1 MIENYIIRQPSPWC
15 FGWLSHACCFF
26 DVVEAYASWRTDEAP
41 RLSASICQD
50 QHRLSLYPAVRTLQ
64 LQPLDLRD
72 TEYQDERKQGLDFRN
87 VCNIITS
94 ESTRVKQLFP
104 LLSVRYISVTA
115 SNPSLIWRSRN
126 NFMSQRKNYFANALI
141 LSQDLPDEPRPP
153 PRSIMGPWEK
163 RS

>member
-1 MIENYIIRQPSPWC
+1 M
-15 FGWLSHACCFF
+15 H
-26 DVVEAYASWRTDEAP
+26 VASLMLWRPMPLEGP
-41 RLSASICQD
+41 MSASICQD

-115 SNPSLIWRSRN
+115 SNPSLI
-126 NFMSQRKNYFANALI
+126 
-141 LSQDLPDEPRPP
+141 
-153 PRSIMGPWEK
+153 
-163 RS
+163 